1 MLFKIFLKFLVTNQL
16 DVNQLY
22 QEYYSKHQQQN
33 MKNFESASFQDSSK
47 HVLTSSNVRELL
59 SMLTVNLNLKTLELT
74 ISNIK
79 RENSYIK
86 RNKI

>member
-22 QEYYSKHQQQN
+22 QEFYSKHQQQN
-33 MKNFESASFQDSSK
+33 MKNFELASFQDSSK
-47 HVLTSSNVRELL
+47 HVLTSSKVRELL

-74 ISNIK
+74 IK
-79 RENSYIK
+79 QY
-86 RNKI
+86 